1 MVECFLYTEEAGSSN
16 LSRCTK
22 HRKKMTDKKIDPIV
36 NRFDLILAG
45 SIRVRE
51 LKKGHRPK
59 IATKNRECVTA
70 VNEFEQGLIGKE
82 YLKRIK

>member
-1 MVECFLYTEEAGSSN
+1 
-16 LSRCTK
+16 
-22 HRKKMTDKKIDPIV
+22 MTDKKIDPIV

-70 VNEFEQGLIGKE
+70 VNEFEQEVIGTE